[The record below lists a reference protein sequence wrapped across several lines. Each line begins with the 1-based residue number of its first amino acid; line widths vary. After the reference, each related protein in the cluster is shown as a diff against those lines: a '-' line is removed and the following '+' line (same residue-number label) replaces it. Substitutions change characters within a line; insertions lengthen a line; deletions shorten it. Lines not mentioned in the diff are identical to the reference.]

1 MDRRTGPNQFA
12 TYQPTNFFHKES
24 KSKKKK
30 NFFFQVG
37 GGVFGWCESWWG
49 RGTWMDRQTG
59 QTNLPLQLLPSWE
72 HNNALMYKLCP

>member
-37 GGVFGWCESWWG
+37 GVCLGGASRGGEGVHGW
-49 RGTWMDRQTG
+49 TDKQAK
-59 QTNLPLQLLPSWE
+59 PI
-72 HNNALMYKLCP
+72 CPFNFFQVGSITMH